1 MTVWLTPFLHQVL
14 FGDNVAIP
22 PLSVKYDLNCALSGN
37 PDFDVSVGS
46 LGIGSRNG
54 RSRPQEGGR

>member
-1 MTVWLTPFLHQVL
+1 VL